1 MLRDL
6 VLTSCILVCLG
17 LTYRYHFVGVLTWA
31 WVALMQP
38 NHEVYGVVSSALRVN
53 LLVAVVTLIA
63 WMVSKDKKMPRADAI
78 VVVVLIFLAWM
89 TFNEFF
95 AVFPEG
101 SWYMWNGDWR
111 IIALGLVV
119 WTTANSRDRI
129 HALIWV
135 VVASFLYFGVKDGI
149 LTILEGGIKKTMGP
163 NGGMYADNNQFAAAL
178 LMILPLI
185 NYLRVNSANYWVR
198 IGLAAGLV
206 LTVFAIVGSY
216 SRGAFVG
223 LVALGFIWW
232 FRSRNKLFYPF
243 IAAAIA
249 YSLFNFMPQSYHDR
263 LTTLNDADSDAS
275 FQGRVIAWK
284 VAYYYARDH
293 FPIGAGLDG
302 PQQPS
307 VFNYYFPRDAFH
319 AAHSI
324 FFQVLGDLG
333 FMGLAIYLV
342 LFFLIFVACF
352 RIGRIA
358 RSRPEFDWARD
369 LARAIQLSMVAFC
382 VAGSALSL
390 AYCDLLF
397 IYAGVLP
404 RLWSLVAQR
413 EGAGPYRVPAVWPV
427 LAAAEGT

>member
-6 VLTSCILVCLG
+6 VLTCCILACLG
-17 LTYRYHFVGVLTWA
+17 LTIRYPFVGVLTWA

-38 NHEVYGVVSSALRVN
+38 NHEVYGVISNTLRVN
-53 LLVAVVTLIA
+53 LLVAVVTLMA
-63 WMVSKDKKMPRADAI
+63 WLASKDRKMPPADAI
-78 VVVVLIFLAWM
+78 IVVVFIFLTWM
-89 TFNEFF
+89 TFNQFF

-101 SWYMWNGDWR
+101 SWYLWNRNWR
-111 IIALGLVV
+111 IIALGVVV
-119 WTTANSRDRI
+119 WATANSRDRI
-129 HALIWV
+129 HALMWV

-149 LTILEGGIKKTMGP
+149 LTIMEGGIKKTMGP

-178 LMILPLI
+178 LMTLPLI
-185 NYLRVNSANYWVR
+185 NYLRNNSANYWVR

-206 LTVFAIVGSY
+206 LTAFAIVGSY

-223 LVALGFIWW
+223 LVALGFVWW

-243 IAAAIA
+243 IAVAIA
-249 YSLFNFMPQSYHDR
+249 YSLFNFMPSSYHDR

-275 FQGRVIAWK
+275 FQGRVVAWK

-293 FPIGAGLDG
+293 FPIGAGFDG

-307 VFNYYFPRDAFH
+307 VFNYYFPNDAFH

-342 LFFLIFVACF
+342 LFLLIFLGCY
-352 RIGRIA
+352 RIGRLA
-358 RSRPEFDWARD
+358 RSKPEFDWARD
-369 LARAIQLSMVAFC
+369 LSRAIQLSMVAFC

-404 RLWSLVAQR
+404 RVLGLVARR
-413 EGAGPYRVPAVWPV
+413 EVPSYRVS
-427 LAAAEGT
+427 AAPTGIATAEGV